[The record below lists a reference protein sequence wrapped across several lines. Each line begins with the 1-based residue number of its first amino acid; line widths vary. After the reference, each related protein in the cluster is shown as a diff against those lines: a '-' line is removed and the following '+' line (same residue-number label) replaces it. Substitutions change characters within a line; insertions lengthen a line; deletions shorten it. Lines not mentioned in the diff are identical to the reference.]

1 MKKIIL
7 LILISTINNLDS
19 LAQSKLLPLFNTQTQ
34 SFEGTPIEQAK
45 YLLAP
50 VKKYAKIGENL
61 AALPPVLEQLLSE
74 NLIIDKQKLKT
85 YLANNQIAEN
95 TIGGNID
102 ETVSKTQKGKL
113 AKYFVI
119 HDTSTPNYGQ
129 FAIPNNIDSA
139 NWKPTL
145 LKIYKNEPKKS
156 AHIFIDRMGNSITQN
171 NLKTPWRA
179 TKLELKAIGVA
190 SRGLFLHVELIQ
202 PRKADPNKVN
212 DAIAPM
218 PGFSQAQLKRLALLY
233 IVASVRKG
241 QWLIPTYHAVLDNG
255 LSDGHDDP
263 QNFDLND
270 WGSIL
275 STLIQNINQ

>member
-1 MKKIIL
+1 MKTIML
-7 LILISTINNLDS
+7 LTLLSTINNLDS

-34 SFEGTPIEQAK
+34 SFEGTPVEQAK

-61 AALPPVLEQLLSE
+61 VALPPILEQLLSG
-74 NLIIDKQKLKT
+74 NFMIDKQKLKV
-85 YLANNQIAEN
+85 YLSNNQISEEN
-95 TIGGNID
+95 IGGSLD
-102 ETVSKTQKGKL
+102 DMVSKTQKGSL

-129 FAIPNNIDSA
+129 LQIPSNIDSA
-139 NWKPTL
+139 NWKPSL
-145 LKIYKNEPKKS
+145 LKSYKNAPKKS
-156 AHIFIDRMGNSITQN
+156 AHIFIDRVGNSITQN
-171 NLKTPWRA
+171 NLNIPWRA
-179 TKLELKAIGVA
+179 TKLELKTIGVA
-190 SRGLFLHVELIQ
+190 SRGLFLHIESIQ
-202 PRKADPNKVN
+202 PRKADPNKAN

-218 PGFSQAQLKRLALLY
+218 PGFSQTQLKRLALVY
-233 IVASVRKG
+233 IVASMRRG

-263 QNFDLND
+263 QNFNLNE

-275 STLIQNINQ
+275 STLIENINQ